1 MSWSEAGWH
10 SCCAD
15 LAETAG
21 SHGIPGV
28 VNAWVHGGSR
38 IFEDLDGNFEILQHI
53 VTIVYIHRCRMNRAA
68 NFTRV
73 REHRRDT
80 SVMRIAK
87 FSYSQGCGWTNSERR
102 YYKYRKYVAPP
113 GNRPSLSRFFSRIS
127 GRGSNHIWQ
136 HHRILLMYPINLVS
150 YSEFHLFWL
159 SHLAKAAST
168 CGR

>member
-1 MSWSEAGWH
+1 MKRGRVTQLLRWPSRNRRKSRDSRSGGCVGAWWIKNLWGSWWKLW
-10 SCCAD
+10 D
-15 LAETAG
+15 T
-21 SHGIPGV
+21 
-28 VNAWVHGGSR
+28 
-38 IFEDLDGNFEILQHI
+38 
-53 VTIVYIHRCRMNRAA
+53 HRCRMNRAA

-87 FSYSQGCGWTNSERR
+87 FSYSQGCGWRNSECR
-102 YYKYRKYVAPP
+102 YYKYRKNVAPP